1 MNDDEQQSVGGRV
14 KSIIFQS
21 PTTFFKIIA
30 VTITKTNIQ
39 WPDDEITVTGNF
51 GDIKEDE
58 TYTFVGKVVNHPRYG
73 LQFAADNYQVDK
85 PTSKQGLINYLA
97 SDRFPGIGTITA
109 QKIVDALG
117 VKAIDKILKDENV
130 LKPLGLNAE
139 KRATLVDNLQL
150 NLGMEQVIIGL
161 NDFGFTSN
169 MAAKIYQK
177 YKTDALDVIE
187 ENPYQLIADIDGIG
201 FKRADAIA
209 AKLNIKPDAQIRLGG
224 AVLAE
229 LQRLTDGEGDTY
241 VMLPA
246 LVNAAVGILEGARNI
261 EIDPNQVGKAILA
274 LTEKGELYADGQ
286 RIFPKRLYDAEG
298 EIATRLAGLVEP
310 VADPPSDKAVA
321 KLIKTV
327 EKGAGIQYDKTQK
340 AAIQS
345 ALQHEIFLLTGGPGT
360 GKTTV
365 VNGIVRAYAEL
376 NGLSLDIN
384 DYKDEPFPLM
394 LAAPTG
400 RAAKRIMETTGLPAS
415 TIHRLLGLAVDAQEY
430 EPKDLPDGLLVV
442 DEMSMVD
449 TYLFRTL
456 LAALH
461 PGIKIILVGDKDQ
474 LPSVGPGQ
482 VFADLL
488 RSRTLPAME
497 LRTIHRQDEESSII
511 PLAHAI
517 NAGHLPADWQQN
529 RKDRSFIL
537 CPPEQLA
544 RVVGQVVA
552 KAATQF
558 DQADVQVLAPMYRG
572 PAGIDQLNPLIQDI
586 LNPKKSARTKEV
598 EFGPVKY
605 RIGDKVLQLVNNP
618 DANVF
623 NGELGIITGITAA
636 KDAESKT
643 DELTIDFD
651 GNQLQYQRS
660 DWGKITLAYATSIH
674 KAQGSEFPVV
684 VLPLTLGARRMLR
697 RNLLYTA
704 VTRARDFLI
713 LMGDPRAFET
723 AVAAVADNRKT
734 ALTER
739 LVKLLPADQPDI
751 FAASANTQP
760 KQAAAPASEP
770 KAPAAVDTPG
780 DDSDN
785 ENNNELDQTK
795 EYRLTKAAILAQTI
809 DPRIGLN
816 GLTPA
821 KLLAQQQA
829 E

>member
-1 MNDDEQQSVGGRV
+1 MNEDGQQSVSGRV

-21 PTTFFKIIA
+21 PTTFFKIVA

-97 SDRFPGIGTITA
+97 SDRFPGIGSITA
-109 QKIVDALG
+109 KKIVDALG
-117 VKAIDKILKDENV
+117 TGAIDKILKEENV

-177 YKTDALDVIE
+177 YKTDALDVIK

-209 AKLNIKPDAQIRLGG
+209 ANLHIAPDSQIRLGG
-224 AVLAE
+224 AVLSE

-241 VMLPA
+241 VMLPQ
-246 LVNAAVGILEGARNI
+246 LVSSAVGVLESARNV
-261 EIDPNQVGKAILA
+261 EVDPNRVGQAILT
-274 LTEKGELYADGQ
+274 LTKKGELYADDQ

-298 EIATRLAGLVEP
+298 EIATRLAGLKEP
-310 VADPPSDKAVA
+310 IEDPPTDKAVA
-321 KLIKTV
+321 KVIKTV
-327 EKGAGIQYDKTQK
+327 EKGAGIHYDETQT
-340 AAIQS
+340 AAIKQ
-345 ALQHEIFLLTGGPGT
+345 ALKNEIFLLTGGPGT

-376 NGLSLDIN
+376 KGLSLDIN
-384 DYKDEPFPLM
+384 SYKDEPFPLM

-415 TIHRLLGLAVDAQEY
+415 TIHRLLGLAIDAQEY

-461 PGIKIILVGDKDQ
+461 PGIKVILVGDKDQ

-497 LRTIHRQDEESSII
+497 LRHIHRQDEDSSII

-517 NAGHLPADWQQN
+517 NAGRLPADW
-529 RKDRSFIL
+529 RESKKDRSFIL
-537 CPPEQLA
+537 CPPDQLA
-544 RVVGQVVA
+544 RVVGQVVG

-558 DQADVQVLAPMYRG
+558 DKADVQVLAPMYRG
-572 PAGIDQLNPLIQDI
+572 AAGIDQLNPLIQDI
-586 LNPKKSARTKEV
+586 LNPKKSNRTKEV

-636 KDAESKT
+636 KDADSKT

-651 GNQLQYQRS
+651 GNELQYQRS
-660 DWGKITLAYATSIH
+660 DWSKITLAYATSIH

-684 VLPLTLGARRMLR
+684 ILPLTLGARRMLR

-723 AVAAVADNRKT
+723 AVEAVADNRQT
-734 ALTER
+734 ALVDR
-739 LVKLLPADQPDI
+739 LAKVMKQDQPDI
-751 FAASANTQP
+751 FAPTDKAPQ
-760 KQAAAPASEP
+760 APATRVVDS
-770 KAPAAVDTPG
+770 APVA
-780 DDSDN
+780 SDN
-785 ENNNELDQTK
+785 NDSEAIDQNK
-795 EYRLTKAAILAQTI
+795 EYRLTKALIQAQTI

-821 KLLAQQQA
+821 KLLAAQEA

>member
-1 MNDDEQQSVGGRV
+1 MNEDAQQSVSGRV

-58 TYTFVGKVVNHPRYG
+58 TYSFVGKVVNHPRYG
-73 LQFAADNYQVDK
+73 LQFAADNYQIDK
-85 PTSKQGLINYLA
+85 PTSKQGLVNYLA

-161 NDFGFTSN
+161 NDFGFSAN

-246 LVNAAVGILEGARNI
+246 LVNAAVGILEGARNV
-261 EIDPNQVGKAILA
+261 EVDPNQVGKAILA

-286 RIFPKRLYDAEG
+286 RIFPRRLYDAEG
-298 EIATRLAGLVEP
+298 EIATRLATLQEP
-310 VADPPSDKAVA
+310 LADPPSDQAVA
-321 KLIKTV
+321 KLIKNV
-327 EKGAGIQYDKTQK
+327 EKSAGIRYDDTQK

-365 VNGIVRAYAEL
+365 VNGIVRAYAAL
-376 NGLSLDIN
+376 NGLSLDLN

-497 LRTIHRQDEESSII
+497 LKIIHRQDEESSII

-517 NAGHLPADWQQN
+517 NAGKLPPDWRQS

-586 LNPKKSARTKEV
+586 LNPRKTARTKEV

-623 NGELGIITGITAA
+623 NGELGVITGITAA
-636 KDAESKT
+636 KEAESKT

-651 GNQLQYQRS
+651 GNELQYQRS
-660 DWGKITLAYATSIH
+660 DWSKITLAYATSIH

-723 AVAAVADNRKT
+723 AVEAVADNRQT
-734 ALTER
+734 ALIER
-739 LVKLLPADQPDI
+739 LTKVMPADQPDI
-751 FAASANTQP
+751 FARPDA
-760 KQAAAPASEP
+760 KQRAAAAPVDT
-770 KAPAAVDTPG
+770 AAV
-780 DDSDN
+780 DSDN
-785 ENNNELDQTK
+785 ENKNVIDQTK
-795 EYRLTKAAILAQTI
+795 EYRLTKANILAQTI

-821 KLLAQQQA
+821 KLLALQQA

>member
-1 MNDDEQQSVGGRV
+1 MNEDAQQSVSGRV

-21 PTTFFKIIA
+21 PTTFFKIVA

-97 SDRFPGIGTITA
+97 SDRFPGIGSITA
-109 QKIVDALG
+109 KKIVDALG
-117 VKAIDKILKDENV
+117 TGAIDKILKDENV

-177 YKTDALDVIE
+177 YKTDALDVIKD
-187 ENPYQLIADIDGIG
+187 NPYQLIADIDGIG

-209 AKLNIKPDAQIRLGG
+209 ANLHIEPDSQIRLGG

-241 VMLPA
+241 VALPV
-246 LVNAAVGILEGARNI
+246 LVNSALGVLESARNVQ
-261 EIDPNQVGKAILA
+261 IDANQVGKAILA

-298 EIATRLAGLVEP
+298 EIATRLATLKEP
-310 VADPPSDKAVA
+310 VKDPPSDKAAA
-321 KLIKTV
+321 KVIKTV
-327 EKGAGIQYDKTQK
+327 EKEAGIHYDETQT
-340 AAIQS
+340 AAIKQ
-345 ALQHEIFLLTGGPGT
+345 ALQNEIFLLTGGPGT

-384 DYKDEPFPLM
+384 TYKDEPFPLM

-415 TIHRLLGLAVDAQEY
+415 TIHRLLGLAIDAQEY

-461 PGIKIILVGDKDQ
+461 PGIKVILVGDKDQ

-497 LRTIHRQDEESSII
+497 LRHIHRQDEDSSII

-517 NAGHLPADWQQN
+517 NAGRLPADWQQSK
-529 RKDRSFIL
+529 KDRSFIL

-544 RVVGQVVA
+544 RVVGQVVG

-558 DQADVQVLAPMYRG
+558 DKADVQVLAPMYRG

-586 LNPKKSARTKEV
+586 LNPKKSNRTKEV

-636 KDAESKT
+636 KEAESKT

-651 GNQLQYQRS
+651 GNELQYQRS
-660 DWGKITLAYATSIH
+660 DWSKITLAYATSIH

-684 VLPLTLGARRMLR
+684 ILPLTLNARRMLR

-713 LMGDPRAFET
+713 LMGDARAFET
-723 AVAAVADNRKT
+723 AVEAVADNRKT
-734 ALTER
+734 ALVDR
-739 LVKLLPADQPDI
+739 LAKVMKQDQPDI
-751 FAASANTQP
+751 FAASTP
-760 KQAAAPASEP
+760 AATAARPPAST
-770 KAPAAVDTPG
+770 AVDSAP
-780 DDSDN
+780 DASDN
-785 ENNNELDQTK
+785 ENSEAIDPNK
-795 EYRLTKAAILAQTI
+795 EYRLTKALIQAQTI

-821 KLLAQQQA
+821 KLLAAQEA